1 MLAAFCFSA
10 KNSPTIYHCFT
21 FRNHVVVQSAKSIDS
36 NSTNLL
42 NCLIKI
48 TKWKVD
54 LSFKVVLFVVSTA
67 KLAQPFIIIVKFVSK

>member
-1 MLAAFCFSA
+1 MLAAFYFSA
-10 KNSPTIYHCFT
+10 TNSLTIYHCFA

-36 NSTNLL
+36 NLINLL
-42 NCLIKI
+42 NCLIRI

-54 LSFKVVLFVVSTA
+54 LSFKVVLFTVSTA

>member
-1 MLAAFCFSA
+1 MLAAFCFLVTSF
-10 KNSPTIYHCFT
+10 PTIYHYFA

-54 LSFKVVLFVVSTA
+54 LSFKVVLFTVFTT
-67 KLAQPFIIIVKFVSK
+67 KLTQPFIIIVKFVSI